1 MNACERAAHI
11 PQHSAAMLAP
21 GSNVEMLRG
30 LTLRSILR
38 PVVGGS
44 DGGLGGVLGRWLG
57 WWVGGWMSG
66 MVTGWGE
73 WVRGRV
79 MTS

>member
-44 DGGLGGVLGRWLG
+44 DGGLGGYWD
-57 WWVGGWMSG
+57 GGWDG
-66 MVTGWGE
+66 GWVVG
-73 WVRGRV
+73 
-79 MTS
+79 

>member
-21 GSNVEMLRG
+21 GSNVEMQRG
-30 LTLRSILR
+30 PTLRSILR

-44 DGGLGGVLGRWLG
+44 DGGLGGYWD
-57 WWVGGWMSG
+57 GGWDG
-66 MVTGWGE
+66 GWVVG
-73 WVRGRV
+73 
-79 MTS
+79 